1 MSMVL
6 CDKSD
11 ITAIADKIRAAKGTT
26 EKMTMKEIIEN
37 CGGNSNSGDGASS
50 LTTGTFSVS
59 MTDELEPGINE
70 YTLTSNDLQTDS
82 RLHIE
87 VYASETYE
95 NDYAVFTLNR
105 SNPNDEFEYRHGF
118 SEGGMRLSRN
128 VRISNTTLKVYGS
141 IASDVKLYFTAF

>member
-1 MSMVL
+1 MSMIL
-6 CDKSD
+6 CEKSD
-11 ITAIADKIRAAKGTT
+11 IVAIADKIRTAMGTT
-26 EKMTMKEIIEN
+26 AKMTMKEIIEN
-37 CGGNSNSGDGASS
+37 CGGNSSSGASS

-95 NDYAVFTLNR
+95 NDYVVFTLNR
-105 SNPNDEFEYRHGF
+105 SNINDEFEYRHGF
-118 SEGGMRLSRN
+118 SEGGMKLSRN
-128 VRISNTTLKVYGS
+128 VRIANTTLKVYGS
-141 IASDVKLYFTAF
+141 IASDVKVYFTAF